1 MGSLITIEPSA
12 AVTVIGGVI
21 LDIPILDE
29 EASTD
34 AAKCLAILKNL
45 QMFAVDDIT
54 NITEVPLLMGACTK
68 VLSLLALLVH
78 KYKY

>member
-12 AVTVIGGVI
+12 AVDVIGGVV
-21 LDIPILDE
+21 LDIPILDQ
-29 EASTD
+29 EASTN
-34 AAKCLAILKNL
+34 ATKCLAILNHL

-54 NITEVPLLMGACTK
+54 NMTEVPLLMGACTK